1 MLKLFTRYFSVGII
15 NTAIH
20 WMVFILAYYI
30 FHTSQ
35 ALANF
40 GAFCIAVTFSF
51 FANAKWTF
59 DSEATTIRYM
69 MYVFFMGAMAS
80 AVGWVG
86 DNMHLHP
93 AVTII
98 LFSAISLVC
107 GFLFSKFFIFK
118 DVK

>member
-1 MLKLFTRYFSVGII
+1 MLNLFTRYFSVGIL

-20 WMVFILAYYI
+20 WIVFLVAYNV
-30 FHTSQ
+30 FHTTQ

-80 AVGWVG
+80 AVGWMG
-86 DNMHLHP
+86 DSMELHP

-98 LFSAISLVC
+98 LFSGISLVC

-118 DVK
+118 GAK

>member
-1 MLKLFTRYFSVGII
+1 MLNLFTRYFSVGIV

-20 WMVFILAYYI
+20 WLVFITAYYM
-30 FHTSQ
+30 FDTSQ

-80 AVGWVG
+80 SIGWMG
-86 DNMHLHP
+86 DTMNFKP
-93 AVTII
+93 IATII
-98 LFSAISLVC
+98 LFSGISLVC
-107 GFLFSKFFIFK
+107 GFLFSKFIIFK
-118 DVK
+118 DAK